1 LPRSPAAT
9 ILAAFLGLA
18 ASSMVRG
25 EDLTIVFKVVEKG
38 GEHAATHYF
47 SATRARFDQGD
58 HGTIVD
64 LAAGRILS
72 VSWRKKHY
80 SETTF
85 AEIEL
90 ALTSRSAQMEKAMAG
105 LPEGLR
111 DKMTGEEA
119 KEVTFTRGPVRT
131 IAGVS
136 CQTYTV
142 ALGEKN
148 RMEACVTIAIPLPF
162 DAKSFSRLAL
172 AEAPVAPASYALNR
186 MVQKMRTVEG
196 ISLASSTSFSMFGQT
211 IATTMEATEIR
222 KGPIDASTFDL
233 PPDFK
238 KVDSPWH

>member
-1 LPRSPAAT
+1 MPRSPAAT
-9 ILAAFLGLA
+9 IFAAFLGLA
-18 ASSMVRG
+18 ASSMARG

-47 SATRARFDQGD
+47 TATRARFDQGD
-58 HGTIVD
+58 HATIVD
-64 LAAGRILS
+64 LAAGRILN

-85 AEIEL
+85 AEVEL

-105 LPEGLR
+105 LPENLR
-111 DKMTGEEA
+111 DKMTGEDA
-119 KEVTFTRGPVRT
+119 KEVTLTRGPVRT

-136 CQTYTV
+136 CQTYIV

-148 RMEACVTIAIPLPF
+148 RMEACVASAVPLPF

-172 AEAPVAPASYALNR
+172 AEAPVAPGSYALNR
-186 MVQKMRTVEG
+186 MVQRMRAVDG